1 MITKKKTTAK
11 SAVTATLEIGGKTLT
26 LEVGKLAQ
34 QATSAVLARLGDTMV
49 LVTVVMGKL
58 RTDIDY
64 FPLSVEYVERLY
76 AGGRIKGSRW
86 VKREGK
92 PTDDAIL
99 TGRLI
104 DRSVRPLF
112 PKEFKK
118 EVQIIVTVLS
128 VDGENSPDVLSII
141 AASAALAI
149 SPIPWK
155 GPVGAVRIGYVNPP
169 DGGKESASNAAA
181 ARKSDF
187 IVNPGM
193 AECELSELDLIVT
206 SLKGKTL
213 MIEAGA
219 LQISEDVALEGIKKA
234 QIENDKIITFI
245 EDFAKKVG
253 QKKEEIKP
261 NTELLALVAILEKSY
276 KTEIVAMIKER
287 ISKELRGDPG
297 EFIDK
302 IIEEQKTKDEDF
314 TEDKKLIAVAIEYI
328 MFKCLRENTL
338 EKGVRPDGRKIDE
351 IRPISCEV
359 SVLPRTHGSA
369 IFNRGDTQ
377 ALTIATLGSP
387 RMEQLI
393 ESAEG
398 EESKRYIHHYNMPPY
413 SVGEAGRFGFTSRR
427 EIGHGALGERSIM
440 AVIPTQAEFP
450 YTIRVVSEILSS
462 NGSTS
467 MAATCGSTLA
477 LMDAG
482 VPIKKMVAGI
492 AMGMVSKGDKYVIL
506 TDILGL
512 EDFSGDMDFKVAG
525 TDSGITGI
533 QMDVK
538 VLGVTIEQ
546 VREVFIK
553 AKAARLFILGE
564 MAAVIG
570 EGRKSVSEYA
580 PKIEQ
585 VQIPVEKIGE
595 VIGPGGRVIK
605 NIIATTG
612 ATVDVEDSGIVTIS
626 GTDKDAVAK
635 ATEWVKGIVREVK
648 VGEIFEEAEVKR
660 VLPFGAFVEFLPGK
674 EGMVHVSK
682 MAEGFVRNPL
692 DVVKIGQKVKV
703 KVYEIDD
710 QGRTNLTMLFGE
722 KIGGNIPPRRGA
734 PVRNNQG
741 PQVSPTT
748 TFTAASAHMSAAPT
762 FTPDP
767 ANTIPAAPVT
777 PSEHPLARQFRRE
790 RFSQG
795 AGRATGNWRDRRTP
809 GGRSLGSQPA
819 GSRFRKSHY

>member
-1 MITKKKTTAK
+1 MIKKN
-11 SAVTATLEIGGKTLT
+11 SASLELGGKTLT
-26 LEVGKLAQ
+26 LEVGQLAQ
-34 QATSAVLARLGDTMV
+34 QATSSVLARLGDTMV
-49 LVTVVMGKL
+49 LVTVVMGKE

-64 FPLSVEYVERLY
+64 FPLTVEYIERLY

-86 VKREGK
+86 VKREGR
-92 PTDDAIL
+92 PTDDATL
-99 TGRLI
+99 TARLI

-118 EVQIIVTVLS
+118 EVQIIATVLS
-128 VDGENSPDVLSII
+128 VDGENSPDVLSVV

-155 GPVGAVRIGYVNPP
+155 GPVGSVRMGYVQ
-169 DGGKESASNAAA
+169 DQETKKA
-181 ARKSDF
+181 DF
-187 IVNPGM
+187 IVNPGVV
-193 AECELSELDLIVT
+193 ESDLSELDLIVT

-213 MIEAGA
+213 MLEAGA
-219 LQISEDVALEGIKKA
+219 QQVSEDIVLEGIKKA
-234 QIENDKIITFI
+234 QIENDKIIAFI
-245 EDFAKKVG
+245 EDFVVEIG
-253 QKKEEIKP
+253 TKKEEAKS
-261 NTELLALVAILEKSY
+261 NTQYQELIALLEKSY
-276 KTEIVAMIKER
+276 KTEIVDMIKTR
-287 ISKELRGDPG
+287 VSKESNGDAS
-297 EFIDK
+297 EFVDK
-302 IIEEQKTKDEDF
+302 IVEEQKAKDEDF
-314 TEDKKLIAVAIEYI
+314 SGDKKMIEKAIEYI
-328 MFKCLRENTL
+328 MFKALRDSTL
-338 EKGVRPDGRKIDE
+338 NKGVRPDGRKIDE
-351 IRPISCEV
+351 IRPISCQV
-359 SVLPRTHGSA
+359 GILPRTHGSA

-413 SVGEAGRFGFTSRR
+413 SVGEAGRIGFTSRR

-477 LMDAG
+477 LLDAG
-482 VPIKKMVAGI
+482 VPIKKPVAGI
-492 AMGMVSKGDKYVIL
+492 AMGMVSDGTKYVIL

-533 QMDVK
+533 QLDVK
-538 VLGVTIEQ
+538 VLGITENQIK
-546 VREVFIK
+546 EVFER
-553 AKAARLFILGE
+553 AKKARLFILE
-564 MAAVIG
+564 KMIAVVG
-570 EGRKSVSEYA
+570 TGKKAVSEYA

-585 VQIPVEKIGE
+585 VQVPVEKIGE
-595 VIGPGGRVIK
+595 IIGPGGRVIK
-605 NIIATTG
+605 SIIATTG

-635 ATEWVKGIVREVK
+635 AVEWVKGIVREVK

-692 DVVKIGQKVKV
+692 DIVKLGQKVKV

-722 KIGGNIPPRRGA
+722 KSGGSVPPKREVP
-734 PVRNNQG
+734 PV
-741 PQVSPTT
+741 
-748 TFTAASAHMSAAPT
+748 
-762 FTPDP
+762 P
-767 ANTIPAAPVT
+767 ANDDQSQPPIVPPVATT
-777 PSEHPLARQFRRE
+777 PSEHPLSRQFRRE

-795 AGRATGNWRDRRTP
+795 INRTQGNWRDRRTP
-809 GGRSLGSQPA
+809 GGQALGSRPA
-819 GSRFRKSHY
+819 DTRFRKSHY

>member
-1 MITKKKTTAK
+1 MSTNKKT
-11 SAVTATLEIGGKTLT
+11 TATLEIGGKTLS
-26 LEVGKLAQ
+26 LEVGLLAQ
-34 QATSAVLARLGDTMV
+34 QATSSVLARLGDTVV
-49 LVTVVMGKL
+49 LVTVVMGKV

-64 FPLSVEYVERLY
+64 FPLTVEYAERLY
-76 AGGRIKGSRW
+76 AGGIIKGSRW

-118 EVQIIVTVLS
+118 EVQIIATVLS
-128 VDGENSPDVLSII
+128 VDGENSPDVLSVV
-141 AASAALAI
+141 AASAALSI

-155 GPVGAVRIGYVNPP
+155 GPVGAVRMGYISTPQEGEKN
-169 DGGKESASNAAA
+169 GKG
-181 ARKSDF
+181 F
-187 IVNPGM
+187 IVNPQI
-193 AECELSELDLIVT
+193 AECNLSELDLIVT

-213 MIEAGA
+213 MLEAGA
-219 LQISEDVALEGIKKA
+219 LQISEDVALEAIKKA
-234 QIENDKIITFI
+234 QVENEKIIDFI
-245 EDFAKKVG
+245 NDFTKKVG
-253 QKKEEIKP
+253 AKKEEVKANI
-261 NTELLALVAILEKSY
+261 ELQELIPLIEKSY
-276 KTEIVAMIKER
+276 KTEIVQMIKDR
-287 ISKELRGDPG
+287 LSKELRGDPG

-302 IIEEQKTKDEDF
+302 IIEEQKTKDEEF
-314 TEDKKLIAVAIEYI
+314 TTDKKLIAIAIEHI
-328 MFKCLRENTL
+328 MFKCIRENTL
-338 EKGVRPDGRKIDE
+338 MKGARPDGRKVDE
-351 IRPISCEV
+351 IRPISCQV

-369 IFNRGDTQ
+369 LFNRGDTQ

-427 EIGHGALGERSIM
+427 EIGHGALGERAIM

-482 VPIKKMVAGI
+482 VPIKKPVAGI
-492 AMGMVSKGDKYVIL
+492 AMGMVSQGDKYVIL

-525 TDSGITGI
+525 TDSGITAI

-538 VLGVTIEQ
+538 IMGVTIEQ
-546 VREVFIK
+546 VKEVFEK
-553 AKAARLFILGE
+553 AKKARLFILGK
-564 MAAVIG
+564 MIAVIG
-570 EGRKSVSEYA
+570 TEKKPISAYA

-585 VQIPVEKIGE
+585 VQVPVDKIGE

-605 NIIATTG
+605 SIIATTG
-612 ATVDVEDSGIVTIS
+612 ATVDVEDTGIVTIS
-626 GTDKDAVAK
+626 GTDKDAVSK

-648 VGEIFEEAEVKR
+648 VGEIFEDAEVKR
-660 VLPFGAFVEFLPGK
+660 ILSFGAFVEFLPGK

-682 MAEGFVRNPL
+682 MAEGFVRNPT

-703 KVYEIDD
+703 KVIEIDD
-710 QGRTNLTMLFGE
+710 QGRTNLSMLFGE
-722 KIGGNIPPRRGA
+722 GGKNVPFGNANPTE
-734 PVRNNQG
+734 NQG
-741 PQVSPTT
+741 PIPTVPAFSPAG
-748 TFTAASAHMSAAPT
+748 TA
-762 FTPDP
+762 
-767 ANTIPAAPVT
+767 
-777 PSEHPLARQFRRE
+777 PSEHPLSRQFRRE
-790 RFSQG
+790 RFSQNPN
-795 AGRATGNWRDRRTP
+795 RAQGNWRDRRAP
-809 GGRSLGSQPA
+809 SRPPFGSRPA
-819 GSRFRKSHY
+819 DTRFRKSHY

>member
-1 MITKKKTTAK
+1 MSTNKKT
-11 SAVTATLEIGGKTLT
+11 TATLEIGGKTLT
-26 LEVGKLAQ
+26 LETGALAR

-49 LVTVVMGKL
+49 LVTVVMGKE

-86 VKREGK
+86 VKREGR
-92 PTDDAIL
+92 PTDDAVL
-99 TGRLI
+99 TARLI

-118 EVQIIVTVLS
+118 EVQIIATVLS
-128 VDGENSPDVLSII
+128 VDGENSPDIMSVV
-141 AASAALAI
+141 AASAAIAS

-155 GPVGAVRIGYVNPP
+155 GPVGAVRMGYVN
-169 DGGKESASNAAA
+169 DKETSKAN
-181 ARKSDF
+181 F

-193 AECELSELDLIVT
+193 AESELSELDLIVT

-213 MIEAGA
+213 MLEAGA
-219 LQISEDVALEGIKKA
+219 QQVSEDLMLEAIKKA
-234 QIENDKIITFI
+234 QIENDKIIDFI
-245 EDFAKKVG
+245 DEFAKKVG
-253 QKKEEIKP
+253 TKKEEVKT
-261 NTELLALVAILEKSY
+261 NAKLLEMIAILEKSY

-302 IIEEQKTKDEDF
+302 IVEEQKAKDEDF
-314 TEDKKLIAVAIEYI
+314 NDDKKLIAIAIEKI
-328 MFKCLRENTL
+328 MFKNLREHTL
-338 EKGVRPDGRKIDE
+338 KGVRPDGRKADE

-427 EIGHGALGERSIM
+427 EIGHGALGERAIM
-440 AVIPTQAEFP
+440 AVIPSQEEFP

-482 VPIKKMVAGI
+482 VPIKKPVAGI
-492 AMGMVSKGDKYVIL
+492 AMGMVSDADKYVIL

-525 TDSGITGI
+525 TDSGVTAI

-538 VLGVTIEQ
+538 VLGVTINQ
-546 VREVFIK
+546 VKEVFEK
-553 AKAARLFILGE
+553 AKIARMFILGK
-564 MAAVIG
+564 MIAVIG
-570 EGRKSVSEYA
+570 KGKNDVSEYA

-605 NIIATTG
+605 SIIATTG
-612 ATVDVEDSGIVTIS
+612 ATVDVEDSGVVTIS
-626 GTDKDAVAK
+626 GTDKEAVAK

-648 VGEIFEEAEVKR
+648 VGEVFEEAEVKR

-692 DVVKIGQKVKV
+692 DVVTIGQKVKV

-722 KIGGNIPPRRGA
+722 KTGGNIPPRRGD
-734 PVRNNQG
+734 
-741 PQVSPTT
+741 PTVP
-748 TFTAASAHMSAAPT
+748 PT
-762 FTPDP
+762 FTPP
-767 ANTIPAAPVT
+767 TVPTVNAAPVNVNVNVAPMAPVAPVA

-795 AGRATGNWRDRRTP
+795 ASTSGNWRNRRTP
-809 GGRSLGSQPA
+809 GGQTLGSKS
-819 GSRFRKSHY
+819 GDTRFRKPHY